1 MEKISVAV
9 INYNGE
15 QYLQECLSSIQ
26 ASDYPIEEI
35 ILVDNNSQDNSL
47 KFVRENFPQVK
58 IFSLEKNLGPGAARN
73 IALKKV
79 SFNYVLLVDPD
90 GVMEPSALRHLV
102 AALKLSPQAAAAH
115 PRVLFYNQKQQIQ
128 YDGSYIHYLG
138 VAVQRHRNEQVSDH
152 PPGDPEPID
161 CLGGIP
167 LVKKDIALS
176 IGGYDEAYFYGFED
190 ADFIY
195 RLTMAGYTCYNVP
208 LAVVYHK
215 EGTSSLSMRK
225 GKQYQPKRAFMV
237 VRNRWFFI
245 LKMYEWSSII
255 FLVPAFLLYEFITFA
270 YLLIKGASVEHIKGL
285 WAVLVSF
292 REIMAK
298 RKVIQRMRVKRDRDL
313 LNTGDLTFAVGVIK
327 PGIQER
333 AKRLMD
339 AIFKFYWKVIYHFI

>member
-1 MEKISVAV
+1 MEKVSVAV

-35 ILVDNNSQDNSL
+35 ILVDNNSQDDSL

-58 IFSLEKNLGPGAARN
+58 IISLQKNLGPGAARN
-73 IALKKV
+73 IALKKAC
-79 SFNYVLLVDPD
+79 FNYVLLVDPD
-90 GVMEPSALRHLV
+90 GVMEPSAVRHLV

-115 PRVLFYNQKQQIQ
+115 PRVLFYNQRERIQ

-138 VAVQRHRNEQVSDH
+138 VAVQRHRNEQLSDH
-152 PPGDPEPID
+152 PPGDPEPVD

-195 RLTMAGYTCYNVP
+195 RLTMADYTCYNVP

-215 EGTSSLSMRK
+215 EGTSSLSMRE
-225 GKQYQPKRAFMV
+225 GKQYQPQRAFMV

-245 LKMYEWSSII
+245 LKMYEWRSII
-255 FLVPAFLLYEFITFA
+255 LLAPVFLLYEFITCV
-270 YLLIKGASVEHIKGL
+270 YLLIKGSFIEHIKGL
-285 WAVLVSF
+285 WAVALSL
-292 REIMAK
+292 RKIMAK
-298 RKVIQRMRVKRDRDL
+298 RKVIQHIRVKRDRDL
-313 LNTGDLTFAVGVIK
+313 LGVGDLTFAVGVVK
-327 PGIQER
+327 PGIQEHV
-333 AKRLMD
+333 KRLMD
-339 AIFKFYWKVIYHFI
+339 SLFKFYWKIIFHFI